1 MKYFLKQSRLFLLE
15 MKYYINEK
23 KLTNFKSPDLK
34 KLQEVVIDER
44 TKIYIATD
52 EDPEQARKRYLSRL
66 KFKKRY

>member
-1 MKYFLKQSRLFLLE
+1 LKYFLKQSRLFLLE